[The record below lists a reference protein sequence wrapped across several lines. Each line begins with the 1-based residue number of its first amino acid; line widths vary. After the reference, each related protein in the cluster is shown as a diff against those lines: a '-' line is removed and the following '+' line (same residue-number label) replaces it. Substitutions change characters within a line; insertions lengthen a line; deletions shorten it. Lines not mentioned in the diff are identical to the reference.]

1 MTIYAIGDV
10 QGCFQQLQQ
19 LLDKLGFDSNNDNLW
34 FAGDII
40 NRGPDSLATLRFIK
54 SLGDSA
60 ITVLGNHDLHLL
72 AVANGRRK
80 QGKKDTIKDI
90 LSAPDREELLD
101 WLLHRPL
108 IHYDHK
114 LDICLVHAGIYPHW
128 SIEQSLN
135 YASEVENILRGKKHH
150 EYFHHMYG
158 DKPPKWSE
166 HLKGWDRLRF
176 ITNVFT
182 RMRYCMDDGH
192 LDLKDK
198 SSPGSQ
204 QSDVIPWFDHPERKT
219 ENTSIIFGHWST
231 LTDPG
236 KERLY
241 PLDTGC
247 LWGGKLT
254 ALKIDQQNTRQRIS
268 IECPQVK
275 PIDYDHGFKHKKI

>member
-1 MTIYAIGDV
+1 
-10 QGCFQQLQQ
+10 
-19 LLDKLGFDSNNDNLW
+19 
-34 FAGDII
+34 
-40 NRGPDSLATLRFIK
+40 
-54 SLGDSA
+54 
-60 ITVLGNHDLHLL
+60 
-72 AVANGRRK
+72 
-80 QGKKDTIKDI
+80 
-90 LSAPDREELLD
+90 
-101 WLLHRPL
+101 
-108 IHYDHK
+108 
-114 LDICLVHAGIYPHW
+114 
-128 SIEQSLN
+128 
-135 YASEVENILRGKKHH
+135 
-150 EYFHHMYG
+150 
-158 DKPPKWSE
+158 
-166 HLKGWDRLRF
+166 
-176 ITNVFT
+176 
-182 RMRYCMDDGH
+182 
-192 LDLKDK
+192 KDK